1 MKKIGKCLKLEKKL
15 YLLLFIIIYIIYIEA
30 WKLSHFMMKNMKKN
44 LFAWMYLKLKSSKS
58 NHEKLFRGLLWCCT
72 QWKFIFDFFDLT
84 YFWLIWLKFMTL
96 LLQFLISDFNLLW
109 SGLSM
114 NAIRKKL
121 KNYYSNYYANHF
133 LRDFRYIYD
142 DKSRI

>member
-1 MKKIGKCLKLEKKL
+1 
-15 YLLLFIIIYIIYIEA
+15 
-30 WKLSHFMMKNMKKN
+30 
-44 LFAWMYLKLKSSKS
+44 
-58 NHEKLFRGLLWCCT
+58 
-72 QWKFIFDFFDLT
+72 
-84 YFWLIWLKFMTL
+84 MTL

-142 DKSRI
+142 DKSRFNDVLTAKKLTEKSNVKL